1 MFQINILK
9 DLIIEKDNQII
20 KYEKELS
27 AIKNTDVKSD
37 YEHEFKSK
45 DNSINL
51 SGDDNNLKEK
61 IEICKKRLK
70 QYKQETESMIHQVK
84 FIIISQNI
92 LIKNELKN
100 IQIKYNSLLTFEGK
114 IQNYEEFRLTINK
127 ILENYKPK

>member
-84 FIIISQNI
+84 FIIIS
-92 LIKNELKN
+92 
-100 IQIKYNSLLTFEGK
+100 
-114 IQNYEEFRLTINK
+114 
-127 ILENYKPK
+127 